1 MPSLHR
7 LRHGL
12 PGYLIPFTPHAV
24 VPERQDKASK
34 LPSQLVFSLI
44 STHFTAPL
52 GIPLTSPCLK
62 NSSIRCSLSVEPIG
76 FNRRL
81 ATPPADP
88 LRPII
93 PANAW
98 GLCITAPA
106 GTELGAPFLCGTV
119 ICQMADSSHTTA
131 VYNPKAFF
139 LHAVSLGHTS
149 VHCRRFSTA
158 ATRRCLDRVAVPVLG
173 VVLSH
178 PLPVV
183 ALVSH
188 YLTN

>member
-12 PGYLIPFTPHAV
+12 PGYLIPFTSHAV

-34 LPSQLVFSLI
+34 LPSQLVFPVI
-44 STHFTAPL
+44 STHFTAPRRV
-52 GIPLTSPCLK
+52 PLTSPCLK
-62 NSSIRCSLSVEPIG
+62 NSSIQCSLSVEPIG
-76 FNRRL
+76 FNTRL

-106 GTELGAPFLCGTV
+106 GTELGAPFLYGTV
-119 ICQMADSSHTTA
+119 KVLPIRQQFT
-131 VYNPKAFF
+131 
-139 LHAVSLGHTS
+139 
-149 VHCRRFSTA
+149 
-158 ATRRCLDRVAVPVLG
+158 TRRPSSCTQYRSVTLSCIAEDSRLQPPVG
-173 VVLSH
+173 VWTVSQFQCWGSCSH
-178 PLPVV
+178 IPYP
-183 ALVSH
+183 S
-188 YLTN
+188 